1 MRRWFV
7 VKTAADVALV
17 ATAIFGAFVA
27 ERGITGEA
35 RLSYQQ
41 GMLYTALR
49 LVLSPRILH
58 YLAPAYDD
66 LSLLTCRF
74 WAIDIPALYCFLRAI
89 ILYVLHKSAASS
101 VTAIAPVSLRV
112 AEDPFGQDTN
122 SA

>member
-49 LVLSPRILH
+49 LVLSPRVS
-58 YLAPAYDD
+58 D
-66 LSLLTCRF
+66 
-74 WAIDIPALYCFLRAI
+74 
-89 ILYVLHKSAASS
+89 SS
-101 VTAIAPVSLRV
+101 ICSKPS
-112 AEDPFGQDTN
+112 
-122 SA
+122 